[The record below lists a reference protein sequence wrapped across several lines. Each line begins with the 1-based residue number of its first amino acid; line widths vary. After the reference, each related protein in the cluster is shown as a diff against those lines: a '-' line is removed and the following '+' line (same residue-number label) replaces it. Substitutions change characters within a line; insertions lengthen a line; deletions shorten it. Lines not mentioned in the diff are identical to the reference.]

1 MKFKSKFY
9 MQNRE
14 RLGKSLSGE
23 LLVIPANSAL
33 QKSADIPFPFEQDK
47 NFWYLTG
54 LNIADAV
61 LTLDGESGEAV
72 LYLPDQ
78 NDYQKEWD
86 GEINR
91 ETIEKVS
98 GISEI
103 RFKADLKRILKQAK
117 KQGRSVGYLPPLP
130 VYPSKV
136 EPYGFYANPARAEI
150 EKLILAAGYKKD
162 ELQDIRKDIARLRM
176 VKRPEEIAAIQVAI
190 DATGASLAALKEN
203 LSSFNSEKELERSLI
218 ARFYQHGADGE
229 AFTSIIASGKNA
241 ATIHYEDNDAQLQ
254 SKDLVLLDV
263 GAEVDGYAAD
273 ISRTWAIGGSPSK
286 RQSDLWDACL
296 DIQDYAFSKLK
307 AGVVI
312 REYQKDV
319 EAYAQK
325 VLEKLHCSMADKPFP
340 HGFSHHLGLDVH
352 DAGVYDEPLPENAVI
367 TVEPGIYLP
376 DESIG
381 MRVEDNIVITKKG
394 FKNLSESIP
403 KML

>member
-1 MKFKSKFY
+1 

-14 RLGKSLSGE
+14 RLGKSLSGA
-23 LLVIPANSAL
+23 LIVIPANSAL

-61 LTLDGESGEAV
+61 LTLDGESGKAA

-91 ETIEKVS
+91 ETIEKAS

-103 RFKADLKRILKQAK
+103 RFKADLKRLLKEAK
-117 KQGRSVGYLPPLP
+117 KQGRNVGYLPPLP

-136 EPYGFYANPARAEI
+136 EPYGFYANPARAEL
-150 EKLILAAGYKKD
+150 EKQILAAGYKEN
-162 ELQDIRKDIARLRM
+162 ELVDIRKDIARLRM
-176 VKRPEEIAAIQVAI
+176 VKRPEEITAIQKAI
-190 DATGASLAALKEN
+190 DATGQALASCKN
-203 LSSFNSEKELERSLI
+203 KLSSFKTEKDLERWLI
-218 ARFYQHGADGE
+218 AQFYQHGADGE
-229 AFTSIIASGKNA
+229 AFTSIIAGGKNA
-241 ATIHYEDNDAQLQ
+241 ATIHYEENNAPLEEN
-254 SKDLVLLDV
+254 DLVLLDV
-263 GAEVDGYAAD
+263 GAKVDGYAAD

-286 RQSDLWDACL
+286 RQSELWDACL
-296 DIQDYAFSKLK
+296 DIQAYALSQLK
-307 AGVVI
+307 AGVII

-319 EAYAQK
+319 ENYALK
-325 VLEKLHCSMADKPFP
+325 VLKKLNCSMADKPFP

-352 DAGVYDEPLPENAVI
+352 DAGVYDEPLPEGAVI

-376 DESIG
+376 NEGIG
-381 MRVEDNIVITKKG
+381 MRVEDNILITKNG
-394 FKNLSESIP
+394 YKNLSENIP
-403 KML
+403 KVV